1 MNGFALVTQYMFL
14 VTFLGMASASVYFF
28 VERDSLS
35 AEFRSTATIAGIY
48 TGIAAFIY
56 YQMHLAVGLSG
67 SPETLVNFPTEF
79 RYIDWLV
86 TTPLM
91 LLKFGALLQI
101 ADNKRGIIWVL
112 VAADII
118 MIVAGYFGEYLLNK
132 SGASFEVWTLFGLGC
147 LAWLF
152 LLYVLFS
159 SLADF
164 AADKVAPV
172 RRAFTTMRLFITIG
186 WAIYPLGYMVACFS
200 DGVGPKI
207 ARELIYNVADLV
219 NKVGLGMVVIFA
231 AKQITRDAAIR
242 DAMRKI

>member
-1 MNGFALVTQYMFL
+1 MSGFALVTQYMFL

-35 AEFRSTATIAGIY
+35 AEFRSNATIAGIY
-48 TGIAAFIY
+48 TAIAAFIY
-56 YQMHLAVGLSG
+56 YKMHLAVGLDG
-67 SPETLVNFPTEF
+67 MPESLAKFPTEF

-91 LLKFGALLQI
+91 LIKFGTLLQI
-101 ADNKRGIIWVL
+101 ADDKRGIIWIL
-112 VAADII
+112 VVADII

-132 SGASFEVWTLFGLGC
+132 NGPSFEVWTLFGLGC

-172 RRAFTTMRLFITIG
+172 KRAFKNMRLFITVG

-200 DGVGPKI
+200 DSENAKI
-207 ARELIYNVADLV
+207 ARELIYNIADLV
-219 NKVGLGMVVIFA
+219 NKVGLGMVVIIA